1 VIHAPTL
8 PARPTPI
15 RPCTAI
21 LLDLDGTLLDESGR
35 VHPENARALRE
46 LEARG
51 GRAMIATGRST
62 VSTIPIVE
70 EIGLLTP
77 AITFNGAGVW
87 CPRQKR
93 MLEERVLSGRTVAR
107 ALAFAEER
115 GLLTVVMTN
124 DAKYASPPR
133 DELERLSIQGL
144 MGLRIV
150 EREELIDVEFVMR
163 VTLFSMNH
171 HSSLAL
177 HDEIAERIAQPVYLT
192 HFPLNALPTHRAS
205 PMAVLDLHPPCRGKG
220 EGVRVL
226 RELYGIEPGSV
237 VAVGDATNDL
247 PMFEAVGLA
256 VAMARGMSEAVAA
269 ADRVLPHNE
278 GTAIAELVE
287 ELFPR

>member
-1 VIHAPTL
+1 MIHAPS
-8 PARPTPI
+8 PAI
-15 RPCTAI
+15 RPLRVTPYAAI

-51 GRAMIATGRST
+51 ARVMIATGRST
-62 VSTIPIVE
+62 ASTIPIVE
-70 EIGLLTP
+70 EIGLATP
-77 AITFNGAGVW
+77 AVTFNGAGLW

-93 MLEERVLSGRTVAR
+93 MLEERVLSGRTVER
-107 ALAFAEER
+107 ALDFAADR

-144 MGLRIV
+144 VGLRTV
-150 EREELIDVEFVMR
+150 PREELRDVEFVIR
-163 VTLFSMNH
+163 VTLFSTDH

-177 HDEIAERIAQPVYLT
+177 HDEVSARIAQPVYLT
-192 HFPLNALPTHRAS
+192 HFPLNALPTHRSS
-205 PMAVLDLHPPCRGKG
+205 PMAVLDLHPPCRGKA
-220 EGVRVL
+220 EGVRAL
-226 RELYGIEPGSV
+226 RELYGVDPGAV

-247 PMFEAVGLA
+247 PMFEAAGLA
-256 VAMARGMSEAVAA
+256 VAMETGMPEAVAA
-269 ADRVLPHNE
+269 ADRLLPHNE
-278 GTAIAELVE
+278 GTAIAELVA